1 MEDRVDG
8 LTVGEGVVHQSDVSA
23 RCRRVKLEIG
33 DWRDIARV
41 IDREEAAQTMVSAGD
56 IGRLRWGRGR

>member
-8 LTVGEGVVHQSDVSA
+8 LTVGEGVVYEPDVPA
-23 RCRRVKLEIG
+23 RCRRVKLKIG
-33 DWRDIARV
+33 DWWDVARV